1 MNDSQYYAHRWLSR
15 MRYVDAEIRQLD
27 ARRQSIISSMSGIGK
42 YDAEHVPTQNGENS
56 SESKLIEFSI
66 ISEQYEKKIRL
77 LSFENGRTLQVIEQ
91 VKDAMLRGILLAKY
105 INGKKNSEIGKLY
118 NYERTRTLYYINEAL
133 EAVCPFIPEGEVF
146 DDEDVIGNS
155 GS

>member
-1 MNDSQYYAHRWLSR
+1 M
-15 MRYVDAEIRQLD
+15 
-27 ARRQSIISSMSGIGK
+27 
-42 YDAEHVPTQNGENS
+42 
-56 SESKLIEFSI
+56 
-66 ISEQYEKKIRL
+66 RL